1 MFVVEL
7 FALNLIEKIDFI
19 LSRINLTWCF
29 VGILDTL
36 YIIDELAT
44 EHDSFYFTCLVKEP
58 IKLFFL
64 EGVGGG
70 LEKNGDMFQWPIW
83 IGVEP

>member
-36 YIIDELAT
+36 YIIDELVT

-58 IKLFFL
+58 IKLFFF
-64 EGVGGG
+64 GGG
-70 LEKNGDMFQWPIW
+70 RRG
-83 IGVEP
+83 GVLRKMAICFNDQYELV